1 MTETINSSG
10 KCLLKSPIERAKSL
24 VIDFCPTRLLFCIVW
39 SCSIWANAGLSHLH
53 TAFTFQTQKLCTS
66 FYRQDVIWSGSHSFS
81 IPPADTSC
89 LIALLSTWP
98 IKGSVLHFIK
108 SYSWILY
115 PVGNPSYWT
124 AAFGQLS
131 GFFNVFYLFYFFVG
145 RQNWQGSTFT
155 LCKVNGESWIVFP
168 SGVGS
173 TYMCSV
179 SLESGKHC
187 WGVYCRLYK
196 CQYDQCHRWQK
207 WVG

>member
-10 KCLLKSPIERAKSL
+10 KCLLKSPIEIAKSL

-131 GFFNVFYLFYFFVG
+131 GFFMFSIYFIFLLAD
-145 RQNWQGSTFT
+145 RTDKEA

>member
-131 GFFNVFYLFYFFVG
+131 GFFMFSIYFIFLLADRTDKEALSRYAKSMESHELFSPLV
-145 RQNWQGSTFT
+145 WAA
-155 LCKVNGESWIVFP
+155 LICAL
-168 SGVGS
+168 
-173 TYMCSV
+173 
-179 SLESGKHC
+179 SL
-187 WGVYCRLYK
+187 
-196 CQYDQCHRWQK
+196 
-207 WVG
+207 